1 MVTVA
6 TIAVLLMQVIATV
19 TVLRLRNL
27 FAAVMLNG
35 ICSLLAATFFVL
47 MDAVDVAF
55 TEAAVGAGVATV
67 LMLATLALVTDSK
80 REARA
85 SRLRTR
91 NKVPAVLVI
100 TLVMAL
106 LAYASWD
113 LPAVG
118 QADSPAQAHL
128 AQKFLDNAEPDT
140 HIPNVVTVVLAS
152 YRGYDTLGETA
163 VIFTAGTAVLL
174 LIGASGRRH
183 RRQTLGEAIFHAR
196 QMTHQIVLR
205 VAVKLFTPLILLF
218 ALYVQ
223 FHGDYGPGGGFQ
235 AGVIFGAGIILYG
248 LVFGL
253 DSARHVVMQRYRIL
267 RMLVALGLLLYGAVG
282 IVTMFLGGEYLNY
295 SVLAEDSTHGQ
306 HLGILLVE
314 FGVGLTVAAV
324 MIAMFLAFAG
334 RGQRSA
340 SLQRSLWDEW
350 SLQNEAEKVMAEKQ
364 QATNNQSDQNQSNQD
379 APDA

>member
-6 TIAVLLMQVIATV
+6 TLVVLVMLVIASLTV
-19 TVLRLRNL
+19 MRLQNL

-35 ICSLLAATFFVL
+35 ICSLLIATFFVL

-80 REARA
+80 REAQV
-85 SRLRTR
+85 SRLRRRHKLSAMLAT
-91 NKVPAVLVI
+91 LSVI
-100 TLVMAL
+100 GL
-106 LAYASWD
+106 LIYASLD
-113 LPAVG
+113 MPGVG
-118 QADSPAQAHL
+118 DAASPAQAHL
-128 AQKFLDNAEPDT
+128 STQFLEDAEPDT

-163 VIFTAGTAVLL
+163 VIFTACTAVLL

-183 RRQTLGEAIFHAR
+183 RRQTLGEAIYEAR
-196 QMTHQIVLR
+196 EMTHQIVLR

-253 DSARHVVMQRYRIL
+253 DNARHVMLQRYRIL
-267 RMLVALGLLLYGAVG
+267 RALVAIGLLLYGGVG
-282 IVTMFLGGEYLNY
+282 VVTMLMGGQYLDY
-295 SVLAEDSTHGQ
+295 SVLASDPTYGQ
-306 HLGILLVE
+306 HVGILLVE

-334 RGQRSA
+334 RGQRA
-340 SLQRSLWDEW
+340 VSLQANQHAYIEQKNRAAARLLSET
-350 SLQNEAEKVMAEKQ
+350 ETEKL
-364 QATNNQSDQNQSNQD
+364 ND
-379 APDA
+379 A